1 MTDKLKC
8 PFCQQELKEIYCNG
22 ICVGLACKNVDCL
35 ETKSTLGNK
44 ALWQALMQSQKDL
57 EKSEKRSSIRE
68 KKLLDWQMQTFVLH
82 AKLKIAKSALRQIES
97 RLVISPEFVAREA
110 LKQIEQEE

>member
-1 MTDKLKC
+1 MTSELKC

-44 ALWQALMQSQKDL
+44 ALWQAVTRAKQDSIILTD
-57 EKSEKRSSIRE
+57 SES
-68 KKLLDWQMQTFVLH
+68 
-82 AKLKIAKSALRQIES
+82 RQITYMADGKTKVYYGRNGAEVETNMP
-97 RLVISPEFVAREA
+97 LPVGFIITIKETTND
-110 LKQIEQEE
+110 K